1 MGHMDVEKYTV
12 TVRYQQGDT
21 TGETFN
27 SCTDMNANGEEL
39 TFTDRNGKNHKFYGV
54 SYHIAEE

>member
-1 MGHMDVEKYTV
+1 MDVEKYTV